1 MLFHRH
7 ELDIFFHFHS
17 RNAKFRRNLEWER
30 SRPHNHPQ
38 NGCKRT
44 KPRSNAWNHETS
56 ISPPRNPKRVTGAK
70 RRDPDT
76 RAIQAAAI
84 RGTRVILVPTNLFA
98 STFPSSMTF
107 PARMTRLIAST
118 LHRFARSEFRGLAPS
133 GTTCLWPRIDH
144 PSPRHAG
151 KSRFPLAV

>member
-7 ELDIFFHFHS
+7 ELHIFSHFRS
-17 RNAKFRRNLEWER
+17 RNAKTRRNLEWER
-30 SRPHNHPQ
+30 SQSRNHPQ

-44 KPRSNAWNHETS
+44 KPQSNAWNHETS
-56 ISPPRNPKRVTGAK
+56 ISSPRNSKRVTGAK

-107 PARMTRLIAST
+107 PVRMTRRCIAS
-118 LHRFARSEFRGLAPS
+118 LALNSVAWHLVVPPVYDHGS
-133 GTTCLWPRIDH
+133 ITQALVTPGNRVFLWLSSKR
-144 PSPRHAG
+144 
-151 KSRFPLAV
+151 